1 VIITYNQYYITGP
14 EKLWAAIVVSGMLG
28 IVFYLVIVAI
38 EWVVLR
44 GRRPWDV

>member
-1 VIITYNQYYITGP
+1 
-14 EKLWAAIVVSGMLG
+14 MLG